1 MFDFELALILGHI
14 KKIVGDRRYIGKDG
28 HGQTDTNTRTRK
40 TDNYGKDGPLWKRR
54 TVMEKTY
61 TYGKDGH
68 LWKRRALME
77 IKSRHIRMKSRLH
90 IDDYFAEKPTYFGQV
105 KAYF

>member
-1 MFDFELALILGHI
+1 MGT
-14 KKIVGDRRYIGKDG
+14 DRR
-28 HGQTDTNTRTRK
+28 TRTRGHERRTIMEKTGTLEK
-40 TDNYGKDGPLWKRR
+40 TDSYGKDGPLWKRR
-54 TVMEKTY
+54 ALIEKTY